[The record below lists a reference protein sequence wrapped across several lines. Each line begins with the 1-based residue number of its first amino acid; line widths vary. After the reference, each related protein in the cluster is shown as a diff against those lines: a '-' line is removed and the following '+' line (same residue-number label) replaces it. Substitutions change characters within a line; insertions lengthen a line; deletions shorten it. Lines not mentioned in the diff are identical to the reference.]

1 MSRSAKK
8 DYDHVLAYQQ
18 LKFLGQYIFLH
29 LALLWKEGR
38 LSCQD
43 SGNVSAYNAR
53 LTLVLKKSWNS
64 IHSKCPLAASWAGG
78 VQAPSECIG
87 FKIMFGMAHWH
98 GAASTSSASILQYHL
113 GRHELPTA
121 AMQDGQSQLP
131 EATLASQSQGF
142 PQWDR
147 LCYLWS
153 CQGFLRAP
161 LIRERLLCP
170 QLWACHHGSSS
181 RRLAMML

>member
-1 MSRSAKK
+1 MSRSVKK

-43 SGNVSAYNAR
+43 SGNVSAYTAR
-53 LTLVLKKSWNS
+53 LTLVLKKSWNYS
-64 IHSKCPLAASWAGG
+64 FQMPTGCIISMGWWWCKH
-78 VQAPSECIG
+78 PSECIG

-98 GAASTSSASILQYHL
+98 GAASTSSASISQYHL

-142 PQWDR
+142 PSETDCVTSGAAR
-147 LCYLWS
+147 V
-153 CQGFLRAP
+153 F
-161 LIRERLLCP
+161 
-170 QLWACHHGSSS
+170 
-181 RRLAMML
+181 